1 MKMELW
7 IRSQNRECLLK
18 TDIVMLEEIEENK
31 EYWIYAG
38 HEKYEP
44 YAVFGIY
51 YTKERALEILDEI
64 QNILMP
70 KVSYEPVFWEDTKP
84 GDDCKHYTCGS
95 YIKHSDVLNTYVY
108 EMPEN

>member
-7 IRSQNRECLLK
+7 IRSQDRECLLK

-44 YAVFGIY
+44 YRVFGIY
-51 YTKERALEILDEI
+51 HTKGRALEILDEI
-64 QNILMP
+64 QDELIGSDFMP
-70 KVSYEPVFWEDTKP
+70 ISKDEEVVLV
-84 GDDCKHYTCGS
+84 CGS
-95 YIKHSDVLNTYVY
+95 AKIY
-108 EMPEN
+108 EMPEE